1 MLVKRPSPSDGCWY
15 CIRRP
20 PVRFHFLLMKG
31 YNMITGYCYEIVDGD
46 KRQVFLTALDD
57 YFNIDEIFNLC
68 WFFED
73 HMKRPELP
81 MDDTLS
87 YFTKRGNR
95 KFHKA
100 ILAAKKAYEEK
111 GVKFEFVQR
120 EIKEEEVMYKDD
132 FQIICYNFKQ

>member
-1 MLVKRPSPSDGCWY
+1 MIV
-15 CIRRP
+15 
-20 PVRFHFLLMKG
+20 G
-31 YNMITGYCYEIVDGD
+31 YRYEIVDGD
-46 KRQVFLTALDD
+46 KRQGFLTALDD
-57 YFNIDEIFNLC
+57 YFNIDELFNLC

-87 YFTKRGNR
+87 YFKKKGNR

-100 ILAAKKAYEEK
+100 ILAAKKAYEAK

-120 EIKEEEVMYKDD
+120 EIKEEEIMYKDD
-132 FQIICYNFKQ
+132 FQIICYNFQ